1 MNQERHKRPLQ
12 EEKRAQIAVEKMA
25 GRLSTLSPVIRATT
39 KDENN
44 IYERFYFKPEVRQW
58 IECKTKDEQLC
69 GNKRVKGEA
78 NENLGYK
85 ETRNVP
91 FSQHEKKN

>member
-1 MNQERHKRPLQ
+1 VHARQNLVKSSGSFCTTPLTGENRSGAVEMNQERHKRPLQ

-44 IYERFYFKPEVRQW
+44 IYERFYFKPEVRQ
-58 IECKTKDEQLC
+58 
-69 GNKRVKGEA
+69 
-78 NENLGYK
+78 
-85 ETRNVP
+85 
-91 FSQHEKKN
+91 